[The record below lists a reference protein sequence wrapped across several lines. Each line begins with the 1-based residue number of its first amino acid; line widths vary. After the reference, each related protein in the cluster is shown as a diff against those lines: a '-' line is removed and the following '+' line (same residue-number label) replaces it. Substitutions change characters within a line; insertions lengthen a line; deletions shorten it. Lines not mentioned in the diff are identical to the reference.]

1 MRGLAKVARAGV
13 AKDRNTP
20 FLLNPSVFES

>member
-1 MRGLAKVARAGV
+1 MRGLAKVARTGV

-20 FLLNPSVFES
+20 FLLIPFVFEA